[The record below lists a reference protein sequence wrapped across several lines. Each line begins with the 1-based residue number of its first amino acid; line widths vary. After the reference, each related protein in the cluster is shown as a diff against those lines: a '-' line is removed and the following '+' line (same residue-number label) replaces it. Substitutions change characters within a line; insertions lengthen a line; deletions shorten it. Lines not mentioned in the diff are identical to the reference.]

1 MIKGVTMQWVSSSP
15 LGRPLGWALCP
26 GQLGP
31 PSLPTA
37 PRLLCVDC
45 SIVLAFYLHK
55 NQARLSFLPQDWLPF
70 GSSLFSRTHRVLVR
84 GSSPHISLVPCDTV
98 SVVTVHVSAPLG
110 MERCS
115 PRVCTWWGRLFLG
128 HGRGTELLGQR
139 HVDGS
144 TCPDGC

>member
-1 MIKGVTMQWVSSSP
+1 MIKGVTMRWVSSSP

-37 PRLLCVDC
+37 PRLLCVGC
-45 SIVLAFYLHK
+45 SVVLAFYPHK
-55 NQARLSFLPQDWLPF
+55 NQARLSLLPQAWPPF
-70 GSSLFSRTHRVLVR
+70 GSSLFSRAHRVPVR
-84 GSSPHISLVPCDTV
+84 GSISLVPCDTV
-98 SVVTVHVSAPLG
+98 SVVAVRVSAPLG

-115 PRVCTWWGRLFLG
+115 PRVCTWRGRLFLG
-128 HGRGTELLGQR
+128 YGRGAGLLGQR

-144 TCPDGC
+144 ACPDGC